1 MSHGTARREC
11 GKRPGKVGMAF
22 VAFLSLMIFLAPSWP
37 RTAFAE
43 DESDALFA
51 AGVEGLR
58 DGRVGD
64 AIAALEALADRGVL
78 DAAASYDRGLAY
90 AMRVRIGAELPGDLG
105 NAAHGF
111 EEARDLSRDPK
122 LLEDA
127 GRGLI
132 AVRGEV
138 ARRRLRAGQAVEVDV
153 GRSLARALAG
163 LLGEDAWALMAL
175 AASAALAM
183 GLFVR
188 WLAGHPRARVGG
200 GVLAG
205 VAAPVLL
212 FVIMMT
218 LTARRDRLSL
228 TEAVVVG
235 AARPTDEHGVTLP
248 GSTPLPEGA
257 RVEVVGPPGEA
268 RPSVHVRAGTLDAWV
283 SASALRELARAD

>member
-1 MSHGTARREC
+1 
-11 GKRPGKVGMAF
+11 V
-22 VAFLSLMIFLAPSWP
+22 VAALLSLMILLVSSCP
-37 RTAFAE
+37 RLAFAA

-51 AGVEGLR
+51 AGAEGLKE
-58 DGRVGD
+58 GRVGD

-138 ARRRLRAGQAVEVDV
+138 ARRRLRAGQPVEVDV
-153 GRSLARALAG
+153 GRSLARTLAG
-163 LLGEDAWALMAL
+163 LLGEDVWAGLAM
-175 AASAALAM
+175 AASAALGA

-205 VAAPVLL
+205 VAAPVLA

-235 AARPTDEHGVTLP
+235 TARPTDERGVTLP

-257 RVEVVGPPGEA
+257 RVEVVGTPGETSA
-268 RPSVHVRAGTLDAWV
+268 SAHVRAGTLDAWV
-283 SASALRELARAD
+283 TASALRELARAD